1 MKFDLLDSS
10 YWGASNGDRAI
21 SVKLVDRKLY
31 WFVDFWILKDI
42 LLFNVCRKINFI
54 LSDSPYQN
62 ASNGGKFTFLGSV
75 DKKIFQFKEFSFYL
89 R

>member
-1 MKFDLLDSS
+1 MKLDLLDFS
-10 YWGASNGDRAI
+10 YWGTSNGNRAI